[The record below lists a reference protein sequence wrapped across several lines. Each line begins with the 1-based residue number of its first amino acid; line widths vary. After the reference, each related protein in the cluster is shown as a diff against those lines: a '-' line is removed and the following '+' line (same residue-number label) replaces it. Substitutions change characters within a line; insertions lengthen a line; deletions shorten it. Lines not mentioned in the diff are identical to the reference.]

1 FIHWIKDEK
10 IDWPG
15 EDIDNIFH
23 KVINIKIQ

>member
-1 FIHWIKDEK
+1 IKDEK

-23 KVINIKIQ
+23 RLINIKIK

>member
-1 FIHWIKDEK
+1 

-23 KVINIKIQ
+23 RLINIKIK